1 MKSPRILLSILF
13 LVVLSS
19 THAQLIVNN
28 ATNSVAAVQDF
39 LLGEGIEASNITYVG
54 NNDQIA
60 SFNCVNCNLGIPSGV
75 VMSSGNASTASGPN
89 NNGAASNSYTSN
101 TDADLALL
109 IGNGL
114 NDASILEFDF
124 IPVGDSLVFNYVFGS
139 DEYPEFTN
147 SSFNDAF
154 GFFLSG
160 PGING
165 PFSNNAINIALIPGT
180 NLPVTINNLNNGNTG
195 TNGPCEYCAYYIH
208 NGNGSSAPNNTGT
221 YYIQPDGFTT
231 VLSAN
236 ASVQC
241 GQTYHIKLA
250 IADGGDASYNSWVFL
265 EAGSF
270 QSNELGLVFETP
282 EISPSDSIAFE
293 GCLGANIVLSRPGS
307 QDYEQTFMLEISGSA
322 ENGVD
327 YELIDDFIFFAEGQ
341 EQVEIPLIA
350 TSDGV
355 TEGIEDIIIVISST
369 VTCGSDDTL
378 QFYIGELPPM
388 TSFIPNQVI
397 ECGDSTALSV
407 NIFGGYGTYSVAWST
422 GQNGN
427 PLNVSPQTQTTYYYT
442 ATDTCGTT
450 PALGSVTVSFVD
462 YPPIVADAGP
472 DQEFS
477 CLENLVVAP
486 NVEGGSGEY
495 TYEWFVNGVSVS
507 FEEILNY
514 STDDAGIAS
523 VVVTDECLE
532 TVSDE
537 MQFSFPPVPVLVDLG
552 EDIAVTCLDVSSLD
566 ASSNGGIGNYNFEWQ
581 INGQSIGTG
590 NPFEI
595 QVGEETIVTVLVV
608 DACENVGTDEITINV
623 PPVPVDVLVDNSIN
637 TNCISDFTVNAGGS
651 GGVGSFE
658 FEWTLNGNVIS
669 ATNQLTYNTDTPLNI
684 QITVNDECGNS
695 STETVVVSL
704 PPTPIFLNVP
714 PNETICQ
721 GESLELEASASGGL
735 GQLEY
740 EWLGES
746 ETSSLEATPQET
758 TSYEIQVTDECGNSN
773 NGQVTVNVLV
783 AEEEFTVIE
792 NFDLCLGITSEAIVS
807 GGIPPYEFSYS
818 FDTLSYVPDSRFL
831 AEMLG
836 DVTVSVND
844 QCFGAGEV
852 TIHIEQCSIFIPN
865 IFTPN
870 SDDKNATF
878 WIDGLFGFPESA
890 LTVYNRWGKEVYY
903 SADYSGNWDGDDLP
917 SGTYYYVLNR
927 ADGENFTGY
936 IQISKD

>member
-1 MKSPRILLSILF
+1 MSLLFIF
-13 LVVLSS
+13 LLNISYS
-19 THAQLIVNN
+19 QLIVNN
-28 ATNSVAAVQDF
+28 TTNAVAAVENF
-39 LLGEGIEASNITYVG
+39 LLGEGIVASGITYVG

-89 NNGAASNSYTSN
+89 NNGATSNSYTNN
-101 TDADLALL
+101 TDPDLAQL

-124 IPVGDSLVFNYVFGS
+124 VPVGDSLVFNYVFGS

-147 SSFNDAF
+147 SGFNDAF

-160 PGING
+160 PGIDG
-165 PFSNNAINIALIPGT
+165 PFSNDAINIALIPGT
-180 NLPVTINNLNNGNTG
+180 NLPVTINNLNNGSTG
-195 TNGPCEYCAYYIH
+195 TNGPCEFCAYYTH
-208 NGNGSSAPNNTGT
+208 NGNGGTAPFNTGT

-250 IADGGDASYNSWVFL
+250 IADGGDSSYNSWVFL

-270 QSNELGLVFETP
+270 QSNELGLVFQTP
-282 EISPSDSIAFE
+282 EISPSDTIAFE
-293 GCLGANIVLSRPGS
+293 GCLGANIILSRPGS
-307 QDYEQTFMLEISGSA
+307 QDYEQTFMLEISGEA
-322 ENGVD
+322 ENGID
-327 YELIDDFIFFAEGQ
+327 YELIEDFIFFAEGQ

-350 TSDGV
+350 ISDGI
-355 TEGIEDIIIVISST
+355 TEGLEDIIIIISSS

-378 QFYIGELPPM
+378 QFFISELPQM
-388 TSFIPNQVI
+388 TSFIPDQVI
-397 ECGDSTALSV
+397 ECGESTSLNV
-407 NIFGGYGTYSVAWST
+407 NIFGGYGTYTVEWNN
-422 GQNGN
+422 GQFGN
-427 PLNVSPQTQTTYYYT
+427 PLVVSPQTATTYYYT
-442 ATDTCGTT
+442 ATDTCGTI

-477 CLENLVVAP
+477 CLENLVVSP
-486 NVEGGSGEY
+486 SIVGGSGEY

-507 FEEILNY
+507 LEEILNY
-514 STDDAGIAS
+514 PTDDAGTAS
-523 VVVTDECLE
+523 VIVTDECLE
-532 TVSDE
+532 TASDE
-537 MQFSFPPVPVLVDLG
+537 MQFSFPPIPVFVDLG
-552 EDIAVTCLDVSSLD
+552 EDIAVTCLDISSLN
-566 ASSNGGIGNYNFEWQ
+566 ANSNGGVGNYSFEWQ
-581 INGQSIGTG
+581 IDGQSIGSG

-595 QVGEETIVTVLVV
+595 QIGEETTISVFVS
-608 DACENVGTDEITINV
+608 DACENVGSDEITVSV

-637 TNCISDFTVNAGGS
+637 TNCLSDFNVSAGGS
-651 GGVGSFE
+651 GGVGSYQY
-658 FEWTLNGNVIS
+658 EWTLNGNLLS
-669 ATNQLTYNTDTPLNI
+669 SSNQLIYTTDTPLNI
-684 QITVNDECGNS
+684 LITIEDECGNT

-704 PPTPIFLNVP
+704 PTVPIFLNVP

-740 EWLGES
+740 EWIGES
-746 ETSSLEATPQET
+746 ETNSLEITPQET
-758 TSYEIQVTDECGNSN
+758 TSYEIQVTDECGNTN
-773 NGQVTVNVLV
+773 NGQVTINVLV
-783 AEEEFTVIE
+783 AEEEFNVVD
-792 NFDLCLGITSEAIVS
+792 NFDLCLGITSESIVS
-807 GGIPPYEFSYS
+807 GGIPPYEFTYS

-836 DVTVSVND
+836 DVTVSVKD
-844 QCFGAGEV
+844 QCFGAGDV

-865 IFTPN
+865 VFTPN

-878 WIDGLFGFPESA
+878 WIEGLFGFPESA
-890 LTVYNRWGKEVYY
+890 LTVYNRWGKEVYF
-903 SADYSGNWDGDDLP
+903 SADYTGNWDGDDLP

-927 ADGENFTGY
+927 ADGEDFTGY
-936 IQISKD
+936 IQIFKD